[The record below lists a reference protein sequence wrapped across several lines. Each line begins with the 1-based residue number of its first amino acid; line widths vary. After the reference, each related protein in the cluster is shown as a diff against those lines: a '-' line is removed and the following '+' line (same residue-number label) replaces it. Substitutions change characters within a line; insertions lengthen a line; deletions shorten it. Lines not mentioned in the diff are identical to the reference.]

1 VLIYTAA
8 DGNYALQVLVL
19 LKSLNLTQES
29 GFRFV
34 VFGGGWSQRN
44 IARLEQLKRS
54 DCAVE
59 QVDIAPNDFPGIK
72 LSRGFPLA
80 TAYNII
86 APQYFLKG
94 NDRMLYLDADVLV
107 TTDLSEMYESE
118 LTTPVSACLDA
129 HIVFAGSPSMW
140 RPWQEESVDP
150 MTPYLNT
157 GVMVIDGSKWRKL
170 DITEECLH
178 LMRTHNMPCADQ
190 DALNLVLKGQ
200 FNLLAPRFNSMPY
213 HYLRQWRYL
222 DLVTPQAEIQTA
234 IEDPA
239 ILHFHR
245 SFLGKPWNF
254 GCTHPGRELWR
265 KLATTVQP
273 RWKRGLDIEGIART
287 FVANRANMTVLDPHT
302 PSSFT
307 LNCATDAP
315 TPKASSSQ

>member
-213 HYLRQWRYL
+213 HYLWQWRYL
-222 DLVTPQAEIQTA
+222 DLVTTQAEIKTA
-234 IEDPA
+234 IEDPV

-245 SFLGKPWNF
+245 SFLGKPWNV
-254 GCTHPGRELWR
+254 GCTHPGRNLWR
-265 KLATTVQP
+265 QLATTVQP
-273 RWKRGLDIEGIART
+273 RWKRGLDIEGLART
-287 FVANRANMTVLDPHT
+287 LIAKRANMTALDPRTPESYALSGVPHT
-302 PSSFT
+302 PPEG
-307 LNCATDAP
+307 LA
-315 TPKASSSQ
+315 AST